1 MKKFISI
8 FIIIIFTITSTGCKE
23 SKQEIN
29 QMGIVL
35 TSGFDL
41 SPDGKYIITS
51 QILNTQKGSS
61 SASQQNAQQDSSEFT
76 VFTSLGNT
84 PVNATTNL
92 SETYGKPLF
101 FGHAKYIVLGEKL
114 AKSGVSLL
122 MDLVFRLR
130 TARPDTVILVTKGK
144 AADIIKAA
152 VPDEKIQAD
161 KIENLVMFQ
170 SSKGYSPNISRL
182 QFASVLLNKT
192 GAPILGLINLKNEF
206 NTDNVFDLSGTAVFK
221 GDKLIG
227 YMNINETRGMQWING
242 KVQSGTI
249 AASLPTGD
257 IVNFSIL
264 KSKSKIKPILK
275 DGTLSMQINI
285 KEEGNIIEM
294 SAPLNPMENYKIM
307 DELGTLQANAI
318 KSEVLLALNAAQKQY
333 KADVFGFGKIVSENY
348 PDFWDKIKSNWPSI
362 FPNLKIDVNV
372 ISEVKRPGTISKPM
386 K

>member
-8 FIIIIFTITSTGCKE
+8 FIIIIFIITSTGCKE

-61 SASQQNAQQDSSEFT
+61 SASQQNAQQSSPEVA
-76 VFTSLGNT
+76 VFTSLGEN
-84 PVNATTNL
+84 PVTATTNL

-101 FGHAKYIVLGEKL
+101 FGHAKYVVLGEKL

-130 TARPDTVILVTKGK
+130 TARPDTIILVTKGK
-144 AADIIKAA
+144 ASDIIKAS
-152 VPDEKIQAD
+152 VPDEKIPAD
-161 KIENLVMFQ
+161 KVENLAMFQ

-182 QFASVLLNKT
+182 QFANVLLNKT
-192 GAPILGLINLKNEF
+192 GAPILGVINIKNEF

-227 YMNINETRGMQWING
+227 YMDINETRGLQWING

-249 AASLPTGD
+249 KASFPNGD
-257 IVNFSIL
+257 IANFYIL

-275 DGTLSMQINI
+275 DGSLSMQINI
-285 KEEGNIIEM
+285 TEEGNLIEM

-307 DELGTLQANAI
+307 DELSTLQANAI

-362 FPNLKIDVNV
+362 FPNLKIDVN
-372 ISEVKRPGTISKPM
+372 ITSQVKRPGIISKPM

>member
-29 QMGIVL
+29 QMGVVL

-61 SASQQNAQQDSSEFT
+61 SASQQNAQQGSPEFA
-76 VFTSLGNT
+76 VFTSSGDT

-130 TARPDTVILVTKGK
+130 TSRPDTIILVTKGK
-144 AADIIKAA
+144 ASDIINAA
-152 VPDEKIQAD
+152 VPDEKIPAD
-161 KIENLVMFQ
+161 KVENLAMFQ

-182 QFASVLLNKT
+182 QFANVLLSKT
-192 GAPILGLINLKNEF
+192 GAPILGLINIKNEF

-227 YMNINETRGMQWING
+227 YMDINETRGMQWING
-242 KVQSGTI
+242 KVQNGTI
-249 AASLPTGD
+249 VASLPNGD

-275 DGTLSMQINI
+275 DGSLSMQINI
-285 KEEGNIIEM
+285 TEKGNLIEM

-318 KSEVLLALNAAQKQY
+318 KSEVLLALNTAQKQY

-348 PDFWDKIKSNWPSI
+348 PDFWDKIKPNWSSI

-372 ISEVKRPGTISKPM
+372 TSGVKRPGIISKPM